1 MIYLDYAATTP
12 VNKEVLDSFCKVSLE
27 YPGNPNSLHKLGV
40 ESKKLMDAATH
51 QVASLLNVKD
61 TEVIFTSGATES
73 NNTAIMGI
81 VDKYKERGKHIITT
95 KLEHSSI
102 LATMNYLKNNGYTVD
117 YVKITEDGLIDLDNL
132 KELLNKDTVLVSIC
146 CVNSEIGL
154 RMNVEEVGEILKDY
168 PRTIFHVDGTQAIG
182 KTKVDLKNIDLFS
195 CSAHKIYGLKGVG
208 ALIKKENIDI
218 EPILHGG
225 KSQTVFRS
233 GTPALALIVSMAKA
247 MKLVLTDFDEHEK
260 YILSL
265 KNKIKEAIKDID
277 YIYVNEGI
285 NTVPNV
291 LNMSVM
297 GVKPETFL
305 HALEEKDIYISTKT
319 ACSSDSG
326 VSLSVYTLT
335 HDEERSLHSIRVSL
349 SHLTKEEEVEEF
361 IKVFKEKAEELHSLR
376 G

>member
-349 SHLTKEEEVEEF
+349 SHLTKEEEVEKF

>member
-265 KNKIKEAIKDID
+265 KNKIKESIKDID

-297 GVKPETFL
+297 GVKPETLL

>member
-265 KNKIKEAIKDID
+265 KNKIKESIKDID

-297 GVKPETFL
+297 GVKPETLL

-349 SHLTKEEEVEEF
+349 SHLTKEDEVEEF

-376 G
+376 D

>member
-265 KNKIKEAIKDID
+265 KNKIKESIKDID

-297 GVKPETFL
+297 GVKPETLL

-349 SHLTKEEEVEEF
+349 SHLTKEDEVEEF